1 MRAEG
6 RARTGG
12 GPRAEEAWRPVAR
25 RNHPLGPGRHG
36 GGAAHRRAGLGPDT
50 HTTADPTTT
59 QTRTHTPYEHP
70 TSLKERVHLITGGDY
85 WPWATS
91 TSRGVDYDHPS
102 PYVLLDHGGPP
113 GQTGTHNSGP
123 LGRRHHKWKT
133 HAGYR
138 APQSGAGRYVGTTPN
153 GLAFIVDANGSRLID
168 PDQARAILDAPAG
181 LEIYFA
187 PFDIVVDLD
196 PN

>member
-1 MRAEG
+1 M
-6 RARTGG
+6 
-12 GPRAEEAWRPVAR
+12 
-25 RNHPLGPGRHG
+25 
-36 GGAAHRRAGLGPDT
+36 
-50 HTTADPTTT
+50 
-59 QTRTHTPYEHP
+59 
-70 TSLKERVHLITGGDY
+70 
-85 WPWATS
+85 
-91 TSRGVDYDHPS
+91 DYDHPT

-138 APQSGAGRYVGTTPN
+138 SRQSGAGRYVWTTPN
-153 GLAFIVDANGSRLID
+153 GLAFIVDHTGSRPID
-168 PDQARAILDAPAG
+168 PAPSQSDPRRPTQA

-196 PN
+196 AN